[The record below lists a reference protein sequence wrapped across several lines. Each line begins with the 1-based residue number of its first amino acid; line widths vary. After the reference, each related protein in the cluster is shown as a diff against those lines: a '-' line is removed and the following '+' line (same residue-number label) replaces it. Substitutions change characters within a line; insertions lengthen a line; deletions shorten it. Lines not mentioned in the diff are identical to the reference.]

1 MIASSNPYLSGMG
14 GGVATKMTTSY
25 GVGSKID
32 REALKKKLEA
42 KQENAMIG
50 GKRLAD
56 MS

>member
-1 MIASSNPYLSGMG
+1 VIASSNPYLSGMG